1 MARDSTARSGVTFA
15 AIPRASVA
23 VVSLLAL
30 GLIAMPLFA
39 AVVLPP
45 PKDIRS
51 GAIQLDA
58 ASTEVDYKNNNIIFR
73 DVIISQGELKVE
85 AQRAEANSL
94 NFENGRWTFTGNV
107 RINLQQRGSLQSDR
121 AIVEFKNNLIA
132 RAVITGTPAVFQ
144 QQNIARNLTARGR
157 ASAIAYE
164 VGAGVVRLSD
174 NAWLTD
180 GRNEISGPVLIYNIR
195 EERVQAAS
203 QAGASDRVRI
213 TILPNQ
219 TEKRETPK

>member
-1 MARDSTARSGVTFA
+1 MASSFHKRKLSTRAVLT
-15 AIPRASVA
+15 AI
-23 VVSLLAL
+23 SLLLPAFP
-30 GLIAMPLFA
+30 GASAWA
-39 AVVLPP
+39 AATTTTVPP

-58 ASTEVDYKNNNIIFR
+58 ASTEVDYRKNTIVFR
-73 DVIISQGELKVE
+73 DVIISQGDLKVE
-85 AQRAEANSL
+85 AEKAEANSL
-94 NFENGRWTFTGNV
+94 DFENGRWTFTGNV

-144 QQNIARNLTARGR
+144 QQNLAKNLTARGR

-164 VGAGVVRLSD
+164 VGAGTVRLSD
-174 NAWLTD
+174 NAWLSD

-213 TILPNQ
+213 TILPN
-219 TEKRETPK
+219 EKKDTPK

>member
-1 MARDSTARSGVTFA
+1 MASSLRKRNSLQRVALTA
-15 AIPRASVA
+15 I
-23 VVSLLAL
+23 SLLATAL
-30 GLIAMPLFA
+30 TCVPALA
-39 AVVLPP
+39 ATTTVVPP
-45 PKDIRS
+45 PKDIKT

-58 ASTEVDYKNNNIIFR
+58 ASTEVDYRNNNIVFR
-73 DVIISQGELKVE
+73 DVIISQGDLRVE

-107 RINLQQRGSLQSDR
+107 RINLQSRGNLQSDR
-121 AIVEFKNNLIA
+121 AIVEFKDNLIA

-144 QQNIARNLTARGR
+144 QQNISKNITARGR

-164 VGAGVVRLSD
+164 VGAGTVRLSD

-180 GRNEISGPVLIYNIR
+180 GRNEISGPVLIYNIK

-219 TEKRETPK
+219 AEKRDTPK

>member
-1 MARDSTARSGVTFA
+1 MASSIRNHNPLKRAALTAISLV
-15 AIPRASVA
+15 AS
-23 VVSLLAL
+23 SLLSASAL
-30 GLIAMPLFA
+30 GA
-39 AVVLPP
+39 ATVLPP
-45 PKDIRS
+45 PKDVRA

-58 ASTEVDYKNNNIIFR
+58 ASTEVDYKNNNIVFR
-73 DVIISQGELKVE
+73 DVIISQGDLKVE

-107 RINLQQRGSLQSDR
+107 RINLQQRGNLQSDR
-121 AIVEFKNNLIA
+121 AIVEFKDNLIS

-144 QQNIARNLTARGR
+144 QQNIAKNLTARGR

-164 VGAGVVRLSD
+164 VGAGTVRLSD

-180 GRNEISGPVLIYNIR
+180 GRNEISGPVLIYNIK

-219 TEKRETPK
+219 NEKRDSPK